1 MDSSVKWLAGGA
13 GAGLAVDLSL
23 YPLDTLKT
31 RLQSKDGFK
40 ASGGFQGIYR
50 GMGSVALGSAPGAA
64 CFFLTYQK
72 IKSMVGKQ
80 SALVDA
86 AAASCGEISACL
98 IRVPTEIVKQRA
110 QVSKKSVVKIAGYL
124 YKTAGVG
131 AFYKGYVSTLSRE
144 IPFAFIQYPL
154 WEKLKHK
161 IAERNNQSKA
171 SPFQSAC
178 AGSVS
183 GSFSAGI
190 TTPLDVAK
198 TRIML
203 GTTRTSNP
211 FLALSEIYRTE
222 GIRPMFSGFTPR
234 CAWMG
239 IGGFVYFFSYEF
251 CISCLNR
258 VL

>member
-1 MDSSVKWLAGGA
+1 MDNSIKWLSAGA

-31 RLQSKDGFK
+31 RLQSKAGFK
-40 ASGGFQGIYR
+40 ASGGFSGVYR
-50 GMGSVALGSAPGAA
+50 GMGSVAMGSAPGAA
-64 CFFLTYQK
+64 AFFLTYQMM
-72 IKSMVGKQ
+72 KSMFGTR
-80 SALVDA
+80 SPLVDA
-86 AAASCGEISACL
+86 TAASCGEITACL

-110 QVSKKSVVKIAGYL
+110 QVSKKSVMHIAARIFKSNGI
-124 YKTAGVG
+124 TG
-131 AFYKGYVSTLSRE
+131 FYKGYGSTLARE

-154 WEKLKHK
+154 WEELKRR
-161 IAERNNQSKA
+161 IAKRRNLSEA
-171 SPFQSAC
+171 TPLQSAA

-183 GSFSAGI
+183 GSLSAGL
-190 TTPLDVAK
+190 TTPLDVVK

-203 GTTRTSNP
+203 GTSKTSNP
-211 FLALSEIYRTE
+211 FLTLVEIFKSE
-222 GIRPMFSGFTPR
+222 GIRPLFSGFTPR